1 MTEVTGGELL
11 TLWKVGR
18 VELPKI
24 AQVYLDAI
32 DGLAVARGAAA
43 AFFQREE
50 PSPRTPAAY
59 REEPSPRTPAAQ
71 PSAEGAPEST
81 AGQVGP
87 AWLRACDELTET
99 LSLCARNALAGA
111 DAVARAITE
120 HTGTDCDGTGS
131 LTEPGQDLWHRI
143 HDPNEIDP
151 ADPDQNPV
159 WEAAAPDGHEIASK
173 GPGRPSA
180 ESSYLSEVARTA
192 ESVKRLVIDKQ
203 KADKKA
209 FDDFTKLHFQHYAED
224 TKASWEEWSRAY
236 TAWSNRQQADEA
248 AKTSGPPRRPPAERD
263 SVLMAAAKAAY
274 EEQLKATYEWIVP
287 AFREWAAHNPDALTP
302 GITALRAV
310 EDRLGDGQAV
320 RFATSAQINLAS
332 QWDGSY
338 CTNLR
343 NFLTS
348 FLVMPGNQQ
357 TITRTLRELLE
368 AEQALYRQAQ
378 GNMLQLAEK
387 AEQAVKACGTENRS
401 ETRTYLTILSA
412 VTWIAGAALAIPSGG
427 ASIYAGVVTFNALAA
442 VSGAAASLLPGGDAK
457 SIGAD
462 NVEEVLEN
470 VSQVMRE
477 ARAQIAAR
485 DQDITT
491 ALDHNHQTL
500 AAVRQHST
508 VTGTAGPVTPS
519 QPTIIDAEAGQ
530 ISTHLHPK

>member
-1 MTEVTGGELL
+1 MTGGELL

-32 DGLAVARGAAA
+32 DDLAVARDAAA
-43 AFFQREE
+43 GFFHRGE
-50 PSPRTPAAY
+50 PAPRP
-59 REEPSPRTPAAQ
+59 PAAQ
-71 PSAEGAPEST
+71 PSVEGAPEST

-111 DAVARAITE
+111 DAVGRAIAE

-131 LTEPGQDLWHRI
+131 PTEPGQALWHRI

-151 ADPDQNPV
+151 ADPDQNPARP
-159 WEAAAPDGHEIASK
+159 AAADGQPLVSE
-173 GPGRPSA
+173 GPSA
-180 ESSYLSEVARTA
+180 ESGYLPEVTRTA
-192 ESVKRLVIDKQ
+192 ESVKLLVIDKHE
-203 KADKKA
+203 ADKKA
-209 FDDFTKLHFQHYAED
+209 FDDFTKVHFQHYAED
-224 TKASWEEWSRAY
+224 TKASWQEWSRAY
-236 TAWSNRQQADEA
+236 TAWSNRQQADETA
-248 AKTSGPPRRPPAERD
+248 RTSGPPQRPPAERD
-263 SVLMAAAKAAY
+263 SVLMAAAREAY
-274 EEQLKATYEWIVP
+274 HKQLEATYEWIVP
-287 AFREWAAHNPDALTP
+287 AFREWAAHDPDALTP

-310 EDRLGDGQAV
+310 EDRLGDGEAV

-343 NFLTS
+343 NFLAS

-357 TITRTLRELLE
+357 TIARTLRELLE

-387 AEQAVKACGTENRS
+387 AEEAVKACGTENRP
-401 ETRTYLTILSA
+401 ETRTFLTILSA

-457 SIGAD
+457 TIGAD
-462 NVEEVLEN
+462 NVDEVMDN

-477 ARAQIAAR
+477 ARTQIAAK
-485 DQDITT
+485 DQDITA

-500 AAVRQHST
+500 AAVRRHST

-519 QPTIIDAEAGQ
+519 QPTIISAEAGQ